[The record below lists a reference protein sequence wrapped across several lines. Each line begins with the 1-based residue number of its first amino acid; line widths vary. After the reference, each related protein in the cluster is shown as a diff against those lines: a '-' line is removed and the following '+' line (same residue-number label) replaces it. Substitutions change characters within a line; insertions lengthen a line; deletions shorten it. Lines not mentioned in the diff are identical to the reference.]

1 MLITFLKGY
10 VVEETKQT
18 TVAKSKYMRVSKIWR
33 DIRDEVFA
41 NNGELVSK
49 EEKQFLN
56 PIAVSSL
63 QCQKKQNSIDWINN
77 FCETQCDRIPI
88 AHALKNKAQ
97 AVYVVPY
104 ENVYDCCLIF
114 LYSYIMLILSPY
126 SFVHL
131 LT

>member
-10 VVEETKQT
+10 VVEQSTAT
-18 TVAKSKYMRVSKIWR
+18 AAKSKIMRLSAVWR
-33 DIRDEVFA
+33 YARDEVLA

-56 PIAVSSL
+56 PIAV
-63 QCQKKQNSIDWINN
+63 SIDWINN